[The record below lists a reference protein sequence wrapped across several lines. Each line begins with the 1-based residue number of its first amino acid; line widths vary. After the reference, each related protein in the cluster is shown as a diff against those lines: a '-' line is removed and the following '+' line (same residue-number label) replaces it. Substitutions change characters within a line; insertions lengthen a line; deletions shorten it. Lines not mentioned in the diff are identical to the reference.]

1 VEEKITS
8 LEDLVQVRAVCVCG
22 RGDVC
27 VCVCARA
34 RACDFGPRAG
44 ARLRVRGCVGV
55 RACLRMHACA
65 HVCMDLYA

>member
-1 VEEKITS
+1 M
-8 LEDLVQVRAVCVCG
+8 CG

-27 VCVCARA
+27 MCVYVYVRAHVCTRA
-34 RACDFGPRAG
+34 FLCDFGPRAG